1 MHRKKDDGAQEQAEQ
16 AEQAE
21 QEKTGASSGC
31 GRPTTDMEGTQQV
44 GGGLGYVR
52 VCAWTAGA
60 REKAHKLEER
70 APCSQAGA
78 GGLRKSRFSRTCERE
93 QKRTRSAGD
102 GYGLVSGD
110 EEAVGTGCVLESAHF
125 NLWEGAEGSVRGGM
139 RTVFRYLNLS
149 IYLGLKTAKRAH
161 IRTDLNESN

>member
-1 MHRKKDDGAQEQAEQ
+1 MHRKKDDGAE
-16 AEQAE
+16 EQAE

-31 GRPTTDMEGTQQV
+31 GRPTTDMQGAQQV

-93 QKRTRSAGD
+93 QKDETREALASGD
-102 GYGLVSGD
+102 GHGLSSGD
-110 EEAVGTGCVLESAHF
+110 EGAVLALAAF
-125 NLWEGAEGSVRGGM
+125 LKVR
-139 RTVFRYLNLS
+139 S
-149 IYLGLKTAKRAH
+149 
-161 IRTDLNESN
+161 

>member
-1 MHRKKDDGAQEQAEQ
+1 MDRGERLEEATTNHKDEAIANESCIGRRMTEQRSRLSRRKR
-16 AEQAE
+16 
-21 QEKTGASSGC
+21 
-31 GRPTTDMEGTQQV
+31 GRRQGVEDQRQTCKALSRS

-93 QKRTRSAGD
+93 QKDETREALASGD
-102 GYGLVSGD
+102 GHGLSSGD
-110 EEAVGTGCVLESAHF
+110 EGAVLALAAF
-125 NLWEGAEGSVRGGM
+125 LKVR
-139 RTVFRYLNLS
+139 S
-149 IYLGLKTAKRAH
+149 
-161 IRTDLNESN
+161 